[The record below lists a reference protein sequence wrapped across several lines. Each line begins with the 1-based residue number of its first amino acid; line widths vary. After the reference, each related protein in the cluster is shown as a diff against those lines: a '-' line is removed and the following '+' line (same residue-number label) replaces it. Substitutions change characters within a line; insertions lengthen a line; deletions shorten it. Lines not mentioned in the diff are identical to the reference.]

1 MSRFRLSKRLVFFRY
16 LSDLCCHPRMSIG
29 AVGQIPSTLGDS
41 KSSADGVEDVRAE
54 KACGER
60 RGYGDGC

>member
-16 LSDLCCHPRMSIG
+16 LSDLCSHPRMSIG
-29 AVGQIPSTLGDS
+29 PVGQIPSTLGDS
-41 KSSADGVEDVRAE
+41 KSSADGVEDVWAE